1 MMGIEMVVAVGA
13 LLLSLVTLLMLK
25 NQAARSSAARL
36 ALSREQEKLTEEL
49 SERLR
54 KIGER
59 YGSGNPSDDST
70 LKNLAA
76 TVKVLELRVLEHDTL
91 LCSLVTE
98 DEARHLWNVSRDE
111 PTVYQLHP
119 GVEAELRAL
128 VRRGLLKK
136 QGDFK
141 IHDLPGEFDLHD
153 RFILTDSGEMLLA
166 LRRHLKALD
175 TRPKDSLP
183 PPASFDAPNS
193 SVTRS
198 APPPFVRP
206 TGS

>member
-1 MMGIEMVVAVGA
+1 MGMEMVVALGA
-13 LLLSLVTLLMLK
+13 LLLSLVTFLMLNGQK
-25 NQAARSSAARL
+25 SRTEAAHR
-36 ALSREQEKLTEEL
+36 ALSSEQKKLTEEL

-59 YGSGNPSDDST
+59 YGGSAGPDDGT
-70 LKNLAA
+70 VKNLAA
-76 TVKVLELRVLEHDTL
+76 TVKVLELRVLEHDAL

-111 PTVYQLHP
+111 PTIYQLHP

-175 TRPKDSLP
+175 TRPKDSMP
-183 PPASFDAPNS
+183 PPASHSTSEAPA
-193 SVTRS
+193 TRS